1 MAALI
6 RNQTGVEPELIEGSR
21 GEFTVWV
28 GDQRVAQKDPDGFPT
43 DDQVL
48 AAVHRILTEMS

>member
-6 RNQTGVEPELIEGSR
+6 RNQTGVEPELIEGGR

-28 GDQRVAQKDPDGFPT
+28 GDRCVAQKDPNGFPT
-43 DDQVL
+43 DDQILV
-48 AAVHRILTEMS
+48 AVQRA

>member
-6 RNQTGVEPELIEGSR
+6 KQDTGIDAEIIQGGR

-28 GDQRVAQKDPDGFPT
+28 DDATVAKKDAGGFPT
-43 DDQVL
+43 DDQIVTAVR
-48 AAVHRILTEMS
+48 AAL

>member
-6 RNQTGVEPELIEGSR
+6 QNQTGLEPELIEGRR

-28 GDQRVAQKDPDGFPT
+28 GDQRVAQKEPNGFPT
-43 DDQVL
+43 DDEIL
-48 AAVHRILTEMS
+48 AAVQARLTGMP

>member
-6 RNQTGVEPELIEGSR
+6 KQDTGIDAEIVEGAR

-28 GDQRVAQKDPDGFPT
+28 EDATVAQKDAGGFPG
-43 DDQVL
+43 DDDIVTAVR
-48 AAVHRILTEMS
+48 AAL